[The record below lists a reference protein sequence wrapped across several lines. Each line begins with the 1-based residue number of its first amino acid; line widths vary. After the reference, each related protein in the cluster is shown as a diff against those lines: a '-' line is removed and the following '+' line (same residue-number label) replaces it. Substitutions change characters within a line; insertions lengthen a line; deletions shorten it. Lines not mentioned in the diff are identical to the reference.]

1 MSVRND
7 SEVMKKKEVPVK
19 SPPPDKVLVYRD
31 SECLTKESKSS
42 DYKNNPIGLFQRW
55 FQQAFQFGVPEPFI
69 MSLATSS
76 VDGVPSVR
84 PVALCNVDTKGFY
97 FSTNKNSQKAKD
109 LKDNPK
115 AGACFYWMKLDR
127 VVRVEGDVEKFDDKG
142 ISFHQWPRD
151 SQIAEHSKFQTGD
164 PVDDRSELQKELDV
178 LTAKFASMEVIPQP
192 DSIQAFRIS
201 PKRIEFMQ
209 VHMAQPVERIVFK
222 RSSVGES
229 WSCTSL
235 AR

>member
-1 MSVRND
+1 MSIHND
-7 SEVMKKKEVPVK
+7 SDVMKKKEVPVK
-19 SPPPDKVLVYRD
+19 SPPDKVLVYRD

-55 FQQAFQFGVPEPFI
+55 FQQAFQFGVSEPFI

-84 PVALCNVDTKGFY
+84 PVALCNVDSDGFY

-115 AGACFYWMKLDR
+115 AGACFYWMKLNR
-127 VVRVEGDVEKFDDKG
+127 VVRIEGDVEKFDDKG
-142 ISFHQWPRD
+142 TYFHKWPRYA
-151 SQIAEHSKFQTGD
+151 QIIEHSRFNTGD
-164 PVDDRSELQKELDV
+164 PVDDRSELQNEVDS
-178 LTAKFASMEVIPQP
+178 LTTKFASMEVIPQP
-192 DSIQAFRIS
+192 DSIQAFRVS
-201 PKRIEFMQ
+201 PKRIEFVQ
-209 VHMAQPVERIVFK
+209 DYTEQLVERIAFE
-222 RSSVGES
+222 RNSVGES
-229 WSCTSL
+229 WGCTSL